1 MNTSQ
6 EPKPDTKLSQR
17 ESHSKRGVI
26 LWVLGSLAVVV
37 LVIAV
42 VVAIRIAHK
51 NSTPATPDFATTR
64 TSDRRLYKVSFKSA
78 LEPIPINEIHTWT
91 IHLETSVGKPVENAK
106 ISVDGLMPEH
116 GHGLPTEPQ
125 ITNYL
130 GNGDYTVEGM
140 KFQMTGWWQVNFHIA
155 TNGQSDKVTFN
166 LMLK

>member
-6 EPKPDTKLSQR
+6 ESKPDPRLSKA
-17 ESHSKRGVI
+17 ESSSKRGVI

-51 NSTPATPDFATTR
+51 NPTTATPDFATTR
-64 TSDRRLYKVSFKSA
+64 SSDQRLYKVSFKSA

-91 IHLETSVGKPVENAK
+91 IHLETSAGKPLENAK
-106 ISVDGLMPEH
+106 ILVDGLMPEH

-125 ITNYL
+125 VTNYL

-140 KFQMTGWWQVNFHIA
+140 KFQMAGWWQVNFHVA
-155 TNGQSDKVTFN
+155 ADGQSDKVTFN